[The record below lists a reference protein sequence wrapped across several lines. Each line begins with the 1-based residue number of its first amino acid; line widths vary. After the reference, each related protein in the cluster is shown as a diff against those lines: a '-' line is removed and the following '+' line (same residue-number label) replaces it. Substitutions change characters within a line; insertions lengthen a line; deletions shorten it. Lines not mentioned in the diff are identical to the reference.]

1 VDEFENNHVNSLV
14 NQLFGCNFNSLGGS
28 CAIRNTGAQW
38 ERRTGKNIYYE
49 IDLSSKDKTELFFE
63 NMIPPPDNGIA
74 CLDFRYKKYSTAGE
88 KAPLQVLA
96 WPFRGRPGKINIFRD
111 SPDRSTWIRAQV
123 TYRNID
129 NFFLIMFR
137 GAGSTRYDN
146 LHLAVDDI
154 TVTTGKCEVV

>member
-1 VDEFENNHVNSLV
+1 MKI
-14 NQLFGCNFNSLGGS
+14 S
-28 CAIRNTGAQW
+28 CV
-38 ERRTGKNIYYE
+38 
-49 IDLSSKDKTELFFE
+49 
-63 NMIPPPDNGIA
+63 
-74 CLDFRYKKYSTAGE
+74 LDHKIVSFKYPYFSIAGE

-123 TYRNID
+123 NTNIYKISQNDVKKCFFQVTYRNID

-154 TVTTGKCEVV
+154 KVTTGKCVTAV